1 MSSSIIRSPEVE
13 IVSANF
19 VVPKLNK
26 VLLVSLLLQRLTY
39 GDSCPDIFAKR
50 LLWSP
55 FAVYFLKNSCIIL
68 FSGVI
73 SYSFLVALLGASI
86 YGSSQF

>member
-26 VLLVSLLLQRLTY
+26 VLLVSLLL
-39 GDSCPDIFAKR
+39 
-50 LLWSP
+50 
-55 FAVYFLKNSCIIL
+55 
-68 FSGVI
+68 
-73 SYSFLVALLGASI
+73 
-86 YGSSQF
+86 